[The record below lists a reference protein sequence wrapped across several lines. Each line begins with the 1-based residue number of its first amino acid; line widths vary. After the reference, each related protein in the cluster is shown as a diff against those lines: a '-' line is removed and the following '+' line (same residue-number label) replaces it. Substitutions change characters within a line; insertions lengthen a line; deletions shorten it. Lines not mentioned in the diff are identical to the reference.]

1 MNKELLIAIIG
12 LLIANMIV
20 IIMQRIKIE
29 DLIDEIIE
37 KENIIK
43 ELEMKKDEK

>member
-12 LLIANMIV
+12 LLITNMIV